1 MRVVFT
7 KHAASR
13 MQQRGL
19 ARLQLDLLLD
29 FGTREPAGGG
39 SVKVFMDRAARK
51 RLRAYAGPLSAKCLE
66 HIDVYAIVNPEGHVV
81 TAAHRTERV
90 RRH

>member
-1 MRVVFT
+1 MRVMFT

-19 ARLQLDLLLD
+19 ACLQLDLLLD

-39 SVKVFMDRAARK
+39 AVKVFMDRAARK

-66 HIDVYAIVNPEGHVV
+66 HLDVYAIVSP
-81 TAAHRTERV
+81 ERV

>member
-1 MRVVFT
+1 MTVEFT
-7 KHAASR
+7 KHAALR

-29 FGTREPAGGG
+29 FGSREAAGDGA
-39 SVKVFMDRAARK
+39 VKVFMDRAARK
-51 RLRAYAGPLSAKCLE
+51 RLRAYAEPLSAKCLE
-66 HIDVYAIVNPEGHVV
+66 HLDVYAIVSPEGHVV

>member
-1 MRVVFT
+1 MRVMLT

-29 FGTREPAGGG
+29 FGTREPAGDGA
-39 SVKVFMDRAARK
+39 VKVFMDRAARK

-66 HIDVYAIVNPEGHVV
+66 HLDVYAIVSPEGQVV
-81 TAAHRTERV
+81 TAAHRIERV